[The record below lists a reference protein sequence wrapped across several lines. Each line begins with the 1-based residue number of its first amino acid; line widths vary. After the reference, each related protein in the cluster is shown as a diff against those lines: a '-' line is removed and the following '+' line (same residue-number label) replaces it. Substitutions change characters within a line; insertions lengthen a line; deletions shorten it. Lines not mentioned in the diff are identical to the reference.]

1 VEGNV
6 RFRSTIRLSGK
17 TATGIPVPEQVLTDL
32 GGGKRP
38 AVRVTLGGY
47 TYRTT
52 VGSMDGE
59 YMIPFSAEHRE
70 ASGIAAGDEVEVEL
84 ELDQVPREVT
94 LPPDF
99 AAAIE
104 QDAAA
109 KRFFEGLSYSR
120 KRWHLLTVEGAKT
133 PETRQRRIEKSVG
146 LLREGRAR

>member
-1 VEGNV
+1 V
-6 RFRSTIRLSGK
+6 
-17 TATGIPVPEQVLTDL
+17 
-32 GGGKRP
+32 
-38 AVRVTLGGY
+38 
-47 TYRTT
+47 
-52 VGSMDGE
+52 
-59 YMIPFSAEHRE
+59 
-70 ASGIAAGDEVEVEL
+70 SGIAAGDEVEVEL